1 MGGDDDDIIICVS
14 DHTNPKTKT
23 HRYLIHQGTG
33 ESEKRQKSVFS
44 ENENVGSVWT
54 VSPNAQDLVCVL
66 TLLCGM
72 LVTASPLRKCLT
84 PC

>member
-1 MGGDDDDIIICVS
+1 M
-14 DHTNPKTKT
+14 

-54 VSPNAQDLVCVL
+54 VSPNAQDLCVF
-66 TLLCGM
+66 TKKIVVVWTG
-72 LVTASPLRKCLT
+72 PLS
-84 PC
+84 